1 MATTYTSPGV
11 YVEEVS
17 GGTHPITP
25 IGVSTAGFVGE
36 APDPA
41 ALVNVAWPI
50 NNWSEF
56 VRHYVP
62 EGATSTPLSHAVFGY
77 FLNGGARCYVVNTG
91 KDQPVTGGG
100 RDRRGL
106 QVLEQ
111 VDEVAI
117 VVCPGYNDVA
127 SYEAILSHCELM
139 KDRVAILDCPASV
152 PNIDVLTRVG
162 TVTSDDKKPAEG
174 GSGGGGRRG
183 SGQAAAEPA
192 PPAGVRPRLSEYG
205 TIYFPWITVRDPLG
219 PNDLVDVA
227 ASGHMAGIWARSDA
241 ERGVHKAPA
250 NEPIRGALN
259 LTYRLTAAEQ
269 GVLNLA
275 GINCFRFFE
284 REGIKVWGARTLADS
299 SSEWRYLNVRRL
311 FIMIEKS
318 IARSTNWIVFEP
330 NDRTLWKSIRR
341 DVGAF
346 LTYLWRSGALMG
358 RTPASAFF
366 VKCDEET
373 NPSEVIDLGQVVTI
387 IGIAPVKPAEF
398 VVFRISQWDGGSQV
412 ESLGAAA

>member
-36 APDPA
+36 APDA
-41 ALVNVAWPI
+41 TAHVNVAWPI

-56 VRHYVP
+56 VRNYVP

-77 FLNGGARCYVVNTG
+77 FLNGGSRCYVVNVG
-91 KDQPVTGGG
+91 KGQPVSGGG
-100 RDRRGL
+100 TDRRGL
-106 QVLEQ
+106 DVLEQ

-117 VVCPGYNDVA
+117 VVCPGYTDAA
-127 SYEAILSHCELM
+127 SYEAILSHCERL

-152 PNIDVLTRVG
+152 PNIDVLTKVG
-162 TVTSDDKKPAEG
+162 TATKDGKETPA
-174 GSGGGGRRG
+174 SGEAG
-183 SGQAAAEPA
+183 ATA
-192 PPAGVRPRLSEYG
+192 PGVRPRQSEYG

-219 PNDLVDVA
+219 SNELVEIA

-250 NEPIRGALN
+250 NEPIRGSLN

-269 GVLNLA
+269 GELNLA

-284 REGIKVWGARTLADS
+284 REGIKVWGARTLAEP

-341 DVGAF
+341 DASAF
-346 LTYLWRSGALMG
+346 LTYLWRTGALMG

-398 VVFRISQWDGGSQV
+398 VVFRISQWDGGSSV
-412 ESLGAAA
+412 EALGVAA

>member
-17 GGTHPITP
+17 AGTHPIVP

-62 EGATSTPLSHAVFGY
+62 EGAASTPMSHAVFGY

-91 KDQPVTGGG
+91 KGQAVTGGG
-100 RDRRGL
+100 RDRQGL

-117 VVCPGYNDVA
+117 VVCPGYTDVA

-139 KDRVAILDCPASV
+139 KDRVAILDCQPNV
-152 PNIDVLTRVG
+152 PNIDLLTKVG
-162 TVTSDDKKPAEG
+162 TVAADAPKEG
-174 GSGGGGRRG
+174 GSGGGRRG
-183 SGQAAAEPA
+183 ASAAPAEPA
-192 PPAGVRPRLSEYG
+192 QPPGVRPRQSDYG

-219 PNDLVDVA
+219 GQGLVDVA

-241 ERGVHKAPA
+241 TRGVHKAPA

-259 LTYRLTAAEQ
+259 LTYRLTPAEQ

-284 REGIKVWGARTLADS
+284 REGIRVWGARTLADS

-311 FIMIEKS
+311 FIMVEKS

-341 DVGAF
+341 DASAF
-346 LTYLWRSGALMG
+346 LTYLWRTGALMG
-358 RTPASAFF
+358 ATPGSAFF

-373 NPSEVIDLGQVVTI
+373 NPPDVIDLGMVVTI

-398 VVFRISQWDGGSQV
+398 VVFRISQWDGGSTV
-412 ESLGAAA
+412 EALGAAA

>member
-17 GGTHPITP
+17 AGTHPIVP

-62 EGATSTPLSHAVFGY
+62 EAAASTPLSHAVFGY
-77 FLNGGARCYVVNTG
+77 FLNGGARCYVFNTG
-91 KDQPVTGGG
+91 KGQGVSGGG
-100 RDRRGL
+100 RDRQGL

-117 VVCPGYNDVA
+117 VVCPGYTDVA

-139 KDRVAILDCPASV
+139 KDRVAILDCQPSV
-152 PNIDVLTRVG
+152 LNIDLLTRVG
-162 TVTSDDKKPAEG
+162 TVAADAPKEPA
-174 GSGGGGRRG
+174 SGGGRR
-183 SGQAAAEPA
+183 SAASAAAAEPA
-192 PPAGVRPRLSEYG
+192 TPAGLRPRQSEYG

-219 PNDLVDVA
+219 AQGLVDVA

-241 ERGVHKAPA
+241 TRGVHKAPA

-259 LTYRLTAAEQ
+259 LTYRLTPAEQ
-269 GVLNLA
+269 GELNLA
-275 GINCFRFFE
+275 GVNCFRFFE
-284 REGIKVWGARTLADS
+284 REGIRVWGARTLADS
-299 SSEWRYLNVRRL
+299 SSEWRCLNVRRL
-311 FIMIEKS
+311 FIMVEKS
-318 IARSTNWIVFEP
+318 ISRSTNWIVFEP

-341 DVGAF
+341 DASAF
-346 LTYLWRSGALMG
+346 LTYLWRTGALMG
-358 RTPASAFF
+358 RTPAAAFF

-373 NPSEVIDLGQVVTI
+373 NPPDVIDLGQVVTI

-398 VVFRISQWDGGSQV
+398 VVFRISQWDGGSSV
-412 ESLGAAA
+412 EALGVAA

>member
-17 GGTHPITP
+17 AGTHPIVP

-62 EGATSTPLSHAVFGY
+62 EGAASTPLSHAVFGY
-77 FLNGGARCYVVNTG
+77 FLNGGARCYIVNTG
-91 KDQPVTGGG
+91 KGQPVTGGG
-100 RDRRGL
+100 RDRAGL

-117 VVCPGYNDVA
+117 VVCPGYTDVA
-127 SYEAILSHCELM
+127 SYEAILSHCELL
-139 KDRVAILDCPASV
+139 KDRVAILDCQPNV
-152 PNIDVLTRVG
+152 PNIDLLTKVG
-162 TVTSDDKKPAEG
+162 TVAADAPKGK
-174 GSGGGGRRG
+174 GGGN
-183 SGQAAAEPA
+183 AAPAAPA
-192 PPAGVRPRLSEYG
+192 PPEGVRPRQSDYG

-219 PNDLVDVA
+219 AQGLVDVA

-241 ERGVHKAPA
+241 TRGVHKAPA

-269 GVLNLA
+269 GELNLA
-275 GINCFRFFE
+275 GVNCFRFFE
-284 REGIKVWGARTLADS
+284 REGIRVWGARTLADS

-311 FIMIEKS
+311 FIMVEKS
-318 IARSTNWIVFEP
+318 ISRSTNWIVFEP

-341 DVGAF
+341 DASAF
-346 LTYLWRSGALMG
+346 LTYLWRTGALMG

-373 NPSEVIDLGQVVTI
+373 NPSDVVDLGQVVTI

-398 VVFRISQWDGGSQV
+398 VVFRISQWDGGSTV
-412 ESLGAAA
+412 EALGVAA

>member
-1 MATTYTSPGV
+1 MATTYTAPGV
-11 YVEEVS
+11 YVEEVP
-17 GGTHPITP
+17 GGTHPIVP

-36 APDPA
+36 APDPVA
-41 ALVNVAWPI
+41 SVNVAWPI

-56 VRHYVP
+56 VRRYVP
-62 EGATSTPLSHAVFGY
+62 ETGARSTPLSHAVYGY

-91 KDQPVTGGG
+91 AGGPVTGGG
-100 RDRRGL
+100 RDRQGL

-117 VVCPGYNDVA
+117 VVCPGYTDVA
-127 SYEAILSHCELM
+127 SYEAILSHCERLA
-139 KDRVAILDCPASV
+139 DRVAILDCAANV
-152 PNIDVLTRVG
+152 TNIDQLTKVG
-162 TVTSDDKKPAEG
+162 TAAPARKGDG
-174 GSGGGGRRG
+174 GAQGD
-183 SGQAAAEPA
+183 
-192 PPAGVRPRLSEYG
+192 AGATPGDAGLRPRISDYG
-205 TIYFPWITVRDPLG
+205 TTYFPWITVRDPLSAAG
-219 PNDLVDVA
+219 DLVDVA

-241 ERGVHKAPA
+241 TRGVHKAPA
-250 NEPIRGALN
+250 NEPIRGAVN

-269 GVLNLA
+269 GELNLA
-275 GINCFRFFE
+275 GVNCFRFFE
-284 REGIKVWGARTLADS
+284 REGIRVWGARTLADV

-341 DVGAF
+341 DASAF
-346 LTYLWRSGALMG
+346 LTYLWRTGALMG
-358 RTPASAFF
+358 RTPAQAFF

-373 NPSEVIDLGQVVTI
+373 NPSDVIDLGQVVTV

-398 VVFRISQWDGGSQV
+398 VIFRISQWDGGSQV
-412 ESLGAAA
+412 ASVGAAA

>member
-17 GGTHPITP
+17 AGTHPIVP

-56 VRHYVP
+56 VRNYVP
-62 EGATSTPLSHAVFGY
+62 EGVTSTPLSHAVFGY

-91 KDQPVTGGG
+91 KGQPVTGGG
-100 RDRRGL
+100 RDRQGL

-117 VVCPGYNDVA
+117 VVCPGYTDVA
-127 SYEAILSHCELM
+127 SYEAILSHCELL
-139 KDRVAILDCPASV
+139 KDRVAILDCQASV
-152 PNIDVLTRVG
+152 PNIDLLTRVG
-162 TVTSDDKKPAEG
+162 TAQAGAPKEPAADAPA
-174 GSGGGGRRG
+174 GGRR
-183 SGQAAAEPA
+183 AAAPAEPA
-192 PPAGVRPRLSEYG
+192 QPAGIRPRQSDYG

-219 PNDLVDVA
+219 TQGLVDVA

-241 ERGVHKAPA
+241 TRGVHKAPA
-250 NEPIRGALN
+250 NEPIRGSLN

-269 GVLNLA
+269 GELNLA
-275 GINCFRFFE
+275 GVNCFRFFE

-311 FIMIEKS
+311 FIMVEKS
-318 IARSTNWIVFEP
+318 ITRSTNWIVFEP

-341 DVGAF
+341 DASAF
-346 LTYLWRSGALMG
+346 LTYLWRTGALMG

-373 NPSEVIDLGQVVTI
+373 NPPDVVDLGQVVTI

-398 VVFRISQWDGGSQV
+398 VVFRISQWDGGSSV
-412 ESLGAAA
+412 EALGVAA

>member
-11 YVEEVS
+11 YVEEVPA
-17 GGTHPITP
+17 GTHPIVP
-25 IGVSTAGFVGE
+25 LGVSTAGFVGA

-56 VRHYVP
+56 VRAYVP
-62 EGATSTPLSHAVFGY
+62 DGAQSTPLSQAVFGY
-77 FLNGGARCYVVNTG
+77 FLNGGSRCYVVNTG
-91 KDQPVTGGG
+91 RDQPVTGGG
-100 RDRRGL
+100 RERTGL

-117 VVCPGYNDVA
+117 VVCPGYTDVA

-139 KDRVAILDCPASV
+139 KDRVAILDCQPSV
-152 PNIDVLTRVG
+152 PTIDALTRVG
-162 TVTSDDKKPAEG
+162 TVTAEDKEKKEG
-174 GSGGGGRRG
+174 AAGGRRG
-183 SGQAAAEPA
+183 AQPPPEPPA
-192 PPAGVRPRLSEYG
+192 PPGARPRQSDYG
-205 TIYFPWITVRDPLG
+205 TIYFPWITVRDPFT
-219 PNDLVDVA
+219 PQSLVDIA

-241 ERGVHKAPA
+241 TRGVHKAPA

-269 GVLNLA
+269 GELNLA

-284 REGIKVWGARTLADS
+284 REGIKVWGARTLAES
-299 SSEWRYLNVRRL
+299 SGEWRYLNVRRL

-318 IARSTNWIVFEP
+318 IARATNWIVFEP

-341 DVGAF
+341 DATAF
-346 LTYLWRSGALMG
+346 LTYLWRTGALMG
-358 RTPASAFF
+358 RTPGAAFF

-373 NPSEVIDLGQVVTI
+373 NPPDVIDLGQVVTV

-398 VVFRISQWDGGSQV
+398 VVFRISQWDGGSSV
-412 ESLGAAA
+412 EALGVAA